1 MRRSWDAAPF
11 THCGSNCCVVCPFLN
26 KTKTTCCPPWGIHPE
41 GGPAEQAAYF
51 SSTYYSQAKGEQP
64 SGSDRT
70 KSVEGLSVS
79 AIQLFHGLLL
89 PYFAS
94 CLFASMGLSRPIWGG
109 VSRICRRTRP
119 GPRSSGCCMPSN
131 IWGGVQEEFVQTLC
145 GDLHIGAYGCV
156 FAFGLVPFW
165 GAGATSTYISHIEAS
180 PFHVGPHSV
189 LLSLCRKLSFHC
201 RAYKSS
207 ERTVGYYT
215 VHVRTNLQASAPSAT
230 LENDCGHALAARK
243 WWHCQIYEY
252 KT

>member
-51 SSTYYSQAKGEQP
+51 SSTYYSPAKGEQP

-131 IWGGVQEEFVQTLC
+131 IWGGCPRRIRPNSLRRPPYWGLWVCLRFWL
-145 GDLHIGAYGCV
+145 GALLGGGSNQYIH
-156 FAFGLVPFW
+156 F
-165 GAGATSTYISHIEAS
+165 TY
-180 PFHVGPHSV
+180 
-189 LLSLCRKLSFHC
+189 
-201 RAYKSS
+201 
-207 ERTVGYYT
+207 
-215 VHVRTNLQASAPSAT
+215 
-230 LENDCGHALAARK
+230 
-243 WWHCQIYEY
+243 
-252 KT
+252 